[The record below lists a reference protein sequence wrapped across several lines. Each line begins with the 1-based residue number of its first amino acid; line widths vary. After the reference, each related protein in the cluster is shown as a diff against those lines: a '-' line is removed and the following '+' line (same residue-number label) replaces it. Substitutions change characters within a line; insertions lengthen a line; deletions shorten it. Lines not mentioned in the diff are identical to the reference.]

1 MKAARFYEPG
11 KPLQVEQVP
20 EPVLKPGGAIV
31 KVLSAHI
38 NSYTKDVLS
47 GELSYPL
54 PTPYPFTPGPS
65 AIGVVEAVAEDVF
78 GLEPGQKV
86 FCEPFISSKT
96 IGAPPDGILIGWMGL
111 APASNKIQSLWKDGS
126 YTERA
131 VWPAECLTPLGDAE
145 SIDSSLLA
153 CILDFMTVAYGG
165 FLRGDLRPSQTLVV
179 NGATGNLGASAV
191 LAALAMGV
199 SKIVAVGRDE
209 NTLEKLRQLDPK
221 RIEIVPLT
229 GSTSDNSERIKT
241 VAGGGADMVLDAL
254 GTVYTPEPT
263 MACINALRPRGT
275 AVFIGGAPTELPLS
289 YVQIMLQE
297 LTIRGSFMYPRH
309 VPGDILRMING
320 GILDFNAVKVHA
332 FSLDDINDAIAK
344 APNFKGLEYC
354 AIVP

>member
-11 KPLQVEQVP
+11 KPLQVEQIS
-20 EPVLKPGGAIV
+20 EPVLKSGGAIV

-38 NSYTKDVLS
+38 NSYTKDVFS
-47 GELSYPL
+47 GELNYPL
-54 PTPYPFTPGPS
+54 PTPYPFIPGPS
-65 AIGVVEAVAEDVF
+65 AIGVVEAVAEDVI
-78 GLEPGQKV
+78 GLEVGQKV

-111 APASNKIQSLWKDGS
+111 TPASSKMQALWKDGS
-126 YTERA
+126 YTEKA

-145 SIDSSLLA
+145 SIDPSLLT
-153 CILDFMTVAYGG
+153 CILDFMSVAYGG
-165 FLRGDLRPSQTLVV
+165 FLRGDLRPSQTLII

-191 LAALAMGV
+191 IAALAMGV

-209 NTLEKLRQLDPK
+209 NTLEKLRQIDPK
-221 RIEIVPLT
+221 RIVIASLT
-229 GSTSDNSERIKT
+229 GSPSDYSERIKT
-241 VAGGGADMVLDAL
+241 ATGGGADMLLDAL

-263 MACINALRPRGT
+263 MACIKALRPRGT

-289 YVQIMLQE
+289 YVDIMLQE

-309 VPGDILRMING
+309 VPGDILRMINAG
-320 GILDFNAVKVHA
+320 TLNVDA
-332 FSLDDINDAIAK
+332 FKIHVFPLDDVNDAIAK
-344 APNFKGLEYC
+344 APSFKGLEYC